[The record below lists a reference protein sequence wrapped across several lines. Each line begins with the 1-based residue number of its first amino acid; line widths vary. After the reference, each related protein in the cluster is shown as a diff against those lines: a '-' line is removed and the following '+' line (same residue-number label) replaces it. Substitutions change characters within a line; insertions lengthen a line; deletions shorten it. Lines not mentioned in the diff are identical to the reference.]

1 MYILILY
8 ILPLPNTQR
17 STIYLISIL
26 HTSAQYIRHRTASI
40 SCPDHRAWPLFCS
53 GEYLDS
59 VIRKECC
66 LLTFCS
72 GNCWIPCVRLVI
84 SDHAFCIRCYH
95 KFPAAVSRRTTLMMH
110 LPFFRT
116 SFFCI
121 QSLHL
126 LEIFPIAHTI
136 FHQILH
142 RRKYPLCFLHSSHD
156 YFRHRCK
163 IYHSTAIP

>member
-1 MYILILY
+1 MIFQSRKKRSRMYILILY

-72 GNCWIPCVRLVI
+72 DNRWIPCICLVI
-84 SDHAFCIRCYH
+84 PNPASDNRCYY
-95 KFPAAVSRRTTLMMH
+95 KFPAAISGRSALMVH
-110 LPFFRT
+110 FPFLRT

-121 QSLHL
+121 
-126 LEIFPIAHTI
+126 
-136 FHQILH
+136 
-142 RRKYPLCFLHSSHD
+142 
-156 YFRHRCK
+156 
-163 IYHSTAIP
+163 